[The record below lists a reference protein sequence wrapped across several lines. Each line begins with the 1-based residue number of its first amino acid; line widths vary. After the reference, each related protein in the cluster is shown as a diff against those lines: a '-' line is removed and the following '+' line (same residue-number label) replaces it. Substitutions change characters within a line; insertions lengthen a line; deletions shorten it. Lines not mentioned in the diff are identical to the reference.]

1 MISVKEESELKS
13 QQIEACNAS
22 IHQLSE
28 EIEVLTSSLR
38 MKEATAEHLQVA
50 TTPEQL
56 LESLTLMTQ
65 ITELEHR
72 LQDAEYQKQRAESE
86 REAAVREVKARKEF
100 EVQLH
105 AQLGKLCDKFWQVYF
120 YSNLTACW
128 V

>member
-1 MISVKEESELKS
+1 MISIKEESELKS
-13 QQIEACNAS
+13 QQIDTCNAS
-22 IHQLSE
+22 IHQFSE
-28 EIEVLTSSLR
+28 EIEALTSSLQ

-65 ITELEHR
+65 IAELERR

-86 REAAVREVKARKEF
+86 REAAVEEVKARKEF

-105 AQLGKLCDKFWQVYF
+105 AQLGKLCDEYEF
-120 YSNLTACW
+120 
-128 V
+128 